1 MKVSWFLRLAV
12 SVGLLGSALPAAAQN
27 TRGEGGS
34 EPQTRAE
41 ILDRER
47 ERKSQELEPAVVSK
61 AEERVRFFETW
72 RLPFRLFDKGVSG
85 FRPVIGGM
93 PSGSGFVGGGGYIA
107 GYNSEL
113 LQFTA
118 DARFSTR
125 GFQEYNTG
133 LLIFPRT
140 NSLLPVE
147 GFVRAGIRDYKSI
160 RFFGLGEGSTP
171 DRTTYRLEDQTVAL
185 GLNGWAGRFAELGGD
200 VQWLTTDTGS
210 GGDGISLEERFD
222 PASIPGFGVESDF
235 LVYGG
240 HSAVHLREESVDPW
254 VGTTLRFD
262 VHRYDDRNAAA
273 FDFTRAVGE
282 VQARIPIVHRNRILA
297 LRVRTSHSLGEHG
310 GSVPFHLMETL
321 GGAGSIRGFR
331 EYRFRDTRNIVV
343 NAEYRWEV
351 WTYVDFAVFYDG
363 GKVFSDASDLNF
375 SDLESGYGFGIR
387 GHGPGGSVMR
397 FDFAW
402 SREGFIWHIGS
413 GPSF

>member
-1 MKVSWFLRLAV
+1 MGWSLRTALIV
-12 SVGLLGSALPAAAQN
+12 VVLSVAIPAAAQ
-27 TRGEGGS
+27 TDSQEREAA
-34 EPQTRAE
+34 PQTRAE
-41 ILDRER
+41 ILERQREQ
-47 ERKSQELEPAVVSK
+47 KASELEPYVISS

-72 RLPFRLFDKGVSG
+72 RLPFRLFEKGVSG
-85 FRPVIGGM
+85 FRPVMGGM

-107 GYNSEL
+107 GYNSDL

-125 GFQEYNTG
+125 AFQAYDTR

-147 GFVRAGIRDYKSI
+147 GFVRAGMRDFKSV
-160 RFFGLGEGSTP
+160 RFFGLGGGSPP
-171 DRTTYRLEDQTVAL
+171 DRTTYRLEDRSFEVGVNA
-185 GLNGWAGRFAELGGD
+185 WAGRFAEMGGD
-200 VQWLTTDTGS
+200 VMWLTSDTGP
-210 GGDGISLEERFD
+210 GNDGFSLEDRFD
-222 PASIPGFGVESDF
+222 PGSVPGFGVETNF
-235 LVYGG
+235 LVYGARG
-240 HSAVHLREESVDPW
+240 VVHLREESVDPP
-254 VGTTLRFD
+254 VGVTFRFD
-262 VHRYDDRNAAA
+262 LHRYDDRDSAA

-282 VQARIPIVHRNRILA
+282 VQAHIPIVHRNRILA
-297 LRVRTSHSLGEHG
+297 MRVRTSHSLGEHG
-310 GSVPFHLMETL
+310 GTVPFYLMETL

-331 EYRFRDTRNIVV
+331 EYRFRDSRNILLNV
-343 NAEYRWEV
+343 EYRWEV
-351 WTYVDFAVFYDG
+351 WTYADLAVFYDG